1 MLHLAIIIEVCYYS
15 LKVVIDQY
23 GFTEDDPK
31 IEDDN
36 YLHPKTED
44 RIPKICS
51 IHDNLTNEE

>member
-1 MLHLAIIIEVCYYS
+1 MNALLQ
-15 LKVVIDQY
+15 LVIDQY

-44 RIPKICS
+44 RRPKTEDRIPKICS